1 MSWSPTRPFGSAGS
15 RNERLAIAIAVGA
28 MGTLGFSVTSPILP
42 DLAEAFGVSRGDI
55 GLVQAAVS
63 IPGILFSA
71 LIGYFADRFGR
82 RRVVLT
88 ALTIFSIFG
97 VGGFFARTFW
107 GLVAMRFC
115 QGIGTS
121 GILGLGIVL
130 IGDAFEGRARTRAM
144 GINITGVTLMSM
156 TGPIVSGQLALGG
169 TFRPFL
175 IFLIGVP
182 LLAWATRM
190 PSDPRKEAVAPPLG
204 HLVDALR
211 GMQVSGRLRD
221 YLGLLGTTLVAVF
234 ILHGLG
240 LTVSPLFLDLE
251 FGVPVDVRGFIVASF
266 QLGTILVA
274 LQVGRIL
281 ARIGGRKMMTIA
293 FAMMAVGSGVAALA
307 AAPWHIAL
315 GLGIAGFGFGMFVP
329 VAQSFASLVGTDQY
343 RGLTVLMWV
352 TVVRIAQ
359 VIGPQVGSRM
369 TDGAGPRWAFG
380 LAAVGMGVIALAWIP
395 LRRRI
400 NRGVAGRALSNE

>member
-1 MSWSPTRPFGSAGS
+1 
-15 RNERLAIAIAVGA
+15 

-63 IPGILFSA
+63 IPGVLFSA
-71 LIGYFADRFGR
+71 LIGYLADRFGR

-144 GINITGVTLMSM
+144 GVNITGVTLMSM
-156 TGPIVSGQLALGG
+156 AGPIISGQLALGG

-190 PSDPRKEAVAPPLG
+190 PSDPRREAIAPPFG
-204 HLVDALR
+204 HLADAFR
-211 GMQVSGRLRD
+211 AMRQSGRLRD
-221 YLGLLGTTLVAVF
+221 YVGLLGTTLVGVF

-251 FGVPVDVRGFIVASF
+251 FGVPVDVRGFIVAAF
-266 QLGTILVA
+266 QFGTILVA

-281 ARIGGRKMMTIA
+281 ARIGGRKMITIA
-293 FAMMAVGSGVAALA
+293 FSAMAAGSAVAALA
-307 AAPWHIAL
+307 TAPWHVAVGL
-315 GLGIAGFGFGMFVP
+315 GLAGLGFGLFVP

-352 TVVRIAQ
+352 TVVRVAQ
-359 VIGPQVGSRM
+359 VVGPQVGSRM

-380 LAAVGMGVIALAWIP
+380 VAAGAMAVIAVGWIP
-395 LRRRI
+395 LRSRI
-400 NRGVAGRALSNE
+400 NRNVTKAPLTTG